1 MCNHASVKSIE
12 AKFCACDLVAN
23 LVDCAEFCE
32 IRLNGVVATSPPP
45 LRHFVCVT
53 FIAFTTALAVRCCA
67 VLMVLLTLMHVFE
80 TSSVGLNLSQNFC
93 WLSFFEL
100 LSIA

>member
-32 IRLNGVVATSPPP
+32 IRLNGVAATSPPP
-45 LRHFVCVT
+45 IKAFCMRNVHCLYNSVSSTVLCCVD
-53 FIAFTTALAVRCCA
+53 
-67 VLMVLLTLMHVFE
+67 
-80 TSSVGLNLSQNFC
+80 GLIDIDARF
-93 WLSFFEL
+93 
-100 LSIA
+100 